1 LLVPGPLAGRTLD
14 TVEEFAVGHSR
25 DSFRNWAAK
34 TMSLLI
40 LMGQPPWNPE
50 RFGMGDFNFAP
61 SVVKMQ
67 RSARISR
74 LARILTEQAKCEG
87 NEQLHLICP

>member
-1 LLVPGPLAGRTLD
+1 
-14 TVEEFAVGHSR
+14 VEEFAVGHSR
-25 DSFRNWAAK
+25 YWFADLVLK

-40 LMGQPPWNPE
+40 LMGQLPWNPE

-74 LARILTEQAKCEG
+74 LARFLAEQAK
-87 NEQLHLICP
+87 